1 LGLAEGI
8 EIHDENEDN
17 KVEPTVESELP
28 EDGPVEDPYLA
39 RHPGG
44 RRVKE
49 IPDLAKF
56 LSTADGTAAQP

>member
-1 LGLAEGI
+1 M
-8 EIHDENEDN
+8 
-17 KVEPTVESELP
+17 P

-56 LSTADGTAAQP
+56 LGTAEGTAAQP